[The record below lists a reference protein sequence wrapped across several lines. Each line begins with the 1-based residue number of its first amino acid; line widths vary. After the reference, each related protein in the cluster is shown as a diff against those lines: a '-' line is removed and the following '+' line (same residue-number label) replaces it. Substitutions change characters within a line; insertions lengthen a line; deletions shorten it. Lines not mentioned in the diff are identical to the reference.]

1 MTPLIRVEIDDFDDF
16 DPSPS
21 HCRTSAS
28 GMEFPWEDGA

>member
-1 MTPLIRVEIDDFDDF
+1 MSPLIRVEIDDF

-28 GMEFPWEDGA
+28 GMEFPWEDEA